1 MIYENYMKMKTKQQQ
16 QKTTLATGSLV
27 SVVPY
32 PEQEGLKKKWMGFPW
47 RIKSKEN

>member
-1 MIYENYMKMKTKQQQ
+1 MKMKTKQQQ

-32 PEQEGLKKKWMGFPW
+32 PEQEGLKKNGWG
-47 RIKSKEN
+47 SHGE